1 MYICICTPAL
11 GRRRQRTLGRS
22 GGGDGAGGNVRKTG
36 QPPLGHGTLG
46 EGGNYEGGG
55 GTTGFILDLERRGRG
70 ILEKEMEG
78 GGEFVY
84 KGG

>member
-1 MYICICTPAL
+1 MYVSVPPAL

-46 EGGNYEGGG
+46 GWGGNYEGGV
-55 GTTGFILDLERRGRG
+55 TTGFI
-70 ILEKEMEG
+70 
-78 GGEFVY
+78 
-84 KGG
+84 